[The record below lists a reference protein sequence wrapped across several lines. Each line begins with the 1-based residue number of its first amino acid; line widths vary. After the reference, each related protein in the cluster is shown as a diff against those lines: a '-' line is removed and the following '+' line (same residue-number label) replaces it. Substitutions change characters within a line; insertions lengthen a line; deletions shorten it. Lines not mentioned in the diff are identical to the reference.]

1 MNRLALITALLLGCT
16 SLTAFAQYE
25 PTTEGATFDKVYV
38 PVGFDNNDHIQIVG
52 EGLFENA
59 CYRPAPTV
67 VNIDQATQTI
77 NLGPVAYKYSGF
89 CAQVV
94 LPFER
99 AIDIGV
105 LKIGVWK
112 VTQGKDPKVIAEIPV
127 KPALAFAPD
136 DFLYAPVT
144 QAFLRQSGK
153 RTMVFVTGQFTN
165 SCMSMEK
172 VEVNA
177 NGDTIVVQPIAQM
190 GEKDCKEGSFPFQ
203 KAVRVPKLK
212 EGRYLLHVRSL
223 NGNAINNLVNIAAD
237 GTPSNPVPGPV
248 PGPNPGE
255 NPIKVPGKA
264 KK

>member
-25 PTTEGATFDKVYV
+25 PTTEGASFSKLYV

-67 VNIDQATQTI
+67 VNIDQANKVI

-99 AIDIGV
+99 TIDIGV

-112 VTQGKDPKVIAEIPV
+112 VTQGTDGKVLAEIPV

-136 DFLYAPVT
+136 DFLYAPVA

-153 RTMVFVTGQFTN
+153 RTMVYVTGSFSN
-165 SCMSMEK
+165 SCMTMEK
-172 VEVNA
+172 VEVNTSA
-177 NGDTIVVQPIAQM
+177 DTIVVQPIAQM
-190 GEKDCKEGSFPFQ
+190 GAADCKEGSFPFQ
-203 KAVRVPKLK
+203 KAVMIPKLA

-223 NGNAINNLVNIAAD
+223 NGNSINNLVNIASD
-237 GTPSNPVPGPV
+237 GTPSNPAPGPV
-248 PGPNPGE
+248 NPS
-255 NPIKVPGKA
+255 PIKLPKA
-264 KK
+264 K